1 MTMAREDVFDAV
13 RRGYDDLEF
22 ASEAE
27 ITAYFGQIE
36 PESVLGH
43 LNHIK
48 GILFEQ
54 EYVEVLGENGIE
66 ASLFDA
72 TNHPGTDILV
82 FGGIEGGTEIQ
93 LKATDSMNYVTGA
106 MQEDPE
112 IMFAVTSEVAAQI
125 DSDLVIDTGIE
136 NAALENTVSETL
148 FEESISPIGA
158 FSLVRFLIGIPF

>member
-27 ITAYFGQIE
+27 ITAYFERVE
-36 PESVLGH
+36 PETVLGH
-43 LNHIK
+43 SNHIK

-54 EYVEVLGENGIE
+54 EYVEVLGETGIE
-66 ASLFDA
+66 ASLFDT

-82 FGGIEGGTEIQ
+82 FGGIEGETEIQ
-93 LKATDSMNYVTGA
+93 LKATDSINYVTRA
-106 MQEDPE
+106 MEEDPE
-112 IMFAVTSEVAAQI
+112 ITFAVTSEVAARI
-125 DSDLVIDTGIE
+125 DSDLVIDTEIE
-136 NAALENTVSETL
+136 NAALESTVSETL

-158 FSLVRFLIGIPF
+158 LSLVRFLIGIPF

>member
-1 MTMAREDVFDAV
+1 MAMVHEDVFDAV

-22 ASEAE
+22 ASQAE

-36 PESVLGH
+36 PEAVPGH
-43 LNHIK
+43 SNHIK

-54 EYVEVLGENGIE
+54 EYVEALGADGIE

-82 FGGIEGGTEIQ
+82 FGDIEGGTEIQ

-125 DSDLVIDTGIE
+125 GSDQVIDTGIE
-136 NAALENTVSETL
+136 NAALENAVSETL
-148 FEESISPIGA
+148 FEESISPVST
-158 FSLVRFLIGIPF
+158 FSLVGLLIGIPF